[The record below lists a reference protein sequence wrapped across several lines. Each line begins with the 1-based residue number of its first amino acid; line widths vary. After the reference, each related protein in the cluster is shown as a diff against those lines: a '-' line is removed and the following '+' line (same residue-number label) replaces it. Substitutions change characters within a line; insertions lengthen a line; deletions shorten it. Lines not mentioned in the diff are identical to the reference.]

1 VPVTVIVEPDP
12 SGHRFQAVANVA
24 AVAGETSDVVLLTS
38 TGAATSEAFD
48 VYLSTTKFLSVEER
62 FAEVYPSAEE
72 MARAIAEKA
81 RELDVEAAVLMDAD
95 QVLKRWWRVAR
106 RELKGLARKPR
117 IVMMLTRYPARIRY
131 TDKRVMQLRVSK
143 GLLAMVSR
151 ANGTVQHLAG
161 FAGRDDMSH
170 GWVVRR
176 ARDPEICSAH
186 SRDRAALRAEL
197 GLPADRIL
205 VGIFGMIGP
214 DKSPDLVLEALKL
227 SGVEGD
233 LVLAG
238 GVKPEVQAWLDG
250 LDAADTARVIV
261 RNGFLSNE
269 VLDKHVAAVDAVPIA
284 QVHGGPSGIMGKAMA
299 AGVPVVSAGSEVRAR
314 EMVATD
320 SGENAEM
327 TAESIAAAI
336 RRVVER
342 DPNAPRR
349 NTVPP
354 ATADEFSRNL
364 LGVDGEGRFVG
375 MSRSR

>member
-1 VPVTVIVEPDP
+1 MPVTVIVEPDP

-24 AVAGETSDVVLLTS
+24 AVAGETTDVVLLT
-38 TGAATSEAFD
+38 TLEAAKGEAFE
-48 VYLSTTKFLSVEER
+48 VYLAHTEFLAVEPV
-62 FAEVYPSAEE
+62 FDDLYPPPEVI
-72 MARAIAEKA
+72 ARAIADQA
-81 RELDVEAAVLMDAD
+81 RQRDVEAAVLMDAD
-95 QVLKRWWRVAR
+95 NALKRWWLVAR
-106 RELKGLARKPR
+106 REFRGLARKPR
-117 IVMMLTRYPARIRY
+117 IVMMLTRYPARIKY
-131 TDKRVMQLRVSK
+131 TDKRVMQLRISK

-151 ANGTVQHLAG
+151 ANGSVQHFSG

-186 SRDRAALRAEL
+186 SRDRVALREEL
-197 GLPADRIL
+197 GLPADRVL

-214 DKSPDLVLEALKL
+214 DKRPDLVLEALKV
-227 SGVEGD
+227 SGIEGD

-238 GVKPEVQAWLDG
+238 GVKPQVQAWLEG
-250 LDAADTARVIV
+250 LDEADRARVIV

-269 VLDKHVAAVDAVPIA
+269 VLDKHVAAVNAVPIA
-284 QVHGGPSGIMGKAMA
+284 QVHGGPSGIMGKASA

-327 TAESIAAAI
+327 TAESIGAAI
-336 RRVVER
+336 RKVVER
-342 DPNAPRR
+342 DPDAPRR

-354 ATADEFSRNL
+354 ATAEEFSRNL

-375 MSRSR
+375 MSRR

>member
-1 VPVTVIVEPDP
+1 MPVTVIVEPDP

-24 AVAGETSDVVLLTS
+24 AVAGETTDVVLLT
-38 TGAATSEAFD
+38 TREAAQGEAFD
-48 VYLSTTKFLSVEER
+48 VYLADTEFLAVEPV
-62 FAEVYPSAEE
+62 FDDLYPPTELI
-72 MARAIAEKA
+72 ARAIADQA
-81 RELDVEAAVLMDAD
+81 RQRDVETAVLMDAD
-95 QVLKRWWRVAR
+95 NALKRWWLVAR
-106 RELKGLARKPR
+106 REFKGLARKPR
-117 IVMMLTRYPARIRY
+117 IVMMLTRYPARIKY
-131 TDKRVMQLRVSK
+131 TDKRVMQLRISK

-151 ANGTVQHLAG
+151 ANGSVQHFSG

-186 SRDRAALRAEL
+186 SRDRVALREEL
-197 GLPADRIL
+197 GLPADRVL

-214 DKSPDLVLEALKL
+214 DKRPDLVLEALKV
-227 SGVEGD
+227 SGIDGD

-238 GVKPEVQAWLDG
+238 GVKPEVQAWLEG
-250 LDAADTARVIV
+250 LDEADRARVIV

-269 VLDKHVAAVDAVPIA
+269 VLDKHVAAVNAVPIA
-284 QVHGGPSGIMGKAMA
+284 QVHGGPSGIMGKASA

-327 TAESIAAAI
+327 TAESIGAAI

-342 DPNAPRR
+342 DPDAPRR

-354 ATADEFSRNL
+354 ATAEEFSRNL

-375 MSRSR
+375 MSRL

>member
-24 AVAGETSDVVLLTS
+24 AVAGETTDVVLLTS

-48 VYLSTTKFLSVEER
+48 VYLSATKFLSVEER